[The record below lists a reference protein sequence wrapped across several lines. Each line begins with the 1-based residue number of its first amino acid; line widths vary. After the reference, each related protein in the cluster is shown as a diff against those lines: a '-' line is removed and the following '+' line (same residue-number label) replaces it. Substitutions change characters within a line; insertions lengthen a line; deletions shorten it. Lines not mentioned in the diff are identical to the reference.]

1 MPESSRKSFPS
12 ALKQIFTDDRIVM
25 VIIFLNASLFI
36 ALDIDP
42 GLFKKIGGWVGWID
56 FACVIFFI
64 IEALIKISEDS
75 FKGYLFKKD
84 AQGNNDH
91 WNKLDFFIVIA
102 SLPVVIEPFIEDIGS
117 EYGWVGVIRV
127 ARVFKMTRVLR
138 SLRLLQ
144 FTRDNSSKFLVG
156 IKHPIYTLL
165 VASGSNLLIGFMDVS
180 ADWTAEYDRYYPSVV
195 IIIVTWLISRL
206 YAVFHTARVNRGEID
221 SSNKVTGK
229 ILPKSL
235 ESIISSLVQFVIW
248 TIGMLLAFDKAGYNT
263 TTILAGVGLGG
274 MAVALAAQDFIGN
287 LIGGI
292 LLYFKDSFKVGH
304 TIKIGGFE
312 GEVVQLGISDIRI
325 KNVSGK
331 ITSLPN
337 KLFISEP
344 IENYTEA
351 ELTSDTI
358 CLRIDKNQ
366 SSDKLKRA
374 TEIILEEARSNK
386 YIKDDYSIRF
396 GPMSANVHELYFEY
410 YLDKKTLEEDKP
422 FESDPLQELINGQN
436 TAIYIKL
443 VQALQR
449 EEIVLG

>member
-1 MPESSRKSFPS
+1 MPESSRKSFPNV
-12 ALKQIFTDDRIVM
+12 LKGIFTDDRIVM
-25 VIIFLNASLFI
+25 VIIFLNASLFV

-42 GLFKKIGGWVGWID
+42 ELFEEIGGWVGWID

-75 FKGYLFKKD
+75 FRGYFFKKD
-84 AQGNNDH
+84 AQGNNNH

-127 ARVFKMTRVLR
+127 ARIFKMTRVLR

-144 FTRDNSSKFLVG
+144 YTRNNSSKFLVG
-156 IKHPIYTLL
+156 IKHPVYTLL
-165 VASGSNLLIGFMDVS
+165 IASGSNLFIGFMDISV
-180 ADWTAEYDRYYPSVV
+180 DWTAEYYRYYPSVI

-206 YAVFHTARVNRGEID
+206 YAVFHRVRVDLDEKDQANNITRRL
-221 SSNKVTGK
+221 
-229 ILPKSL
+229 LPKSL

-248 TIGMLLAFDKAGYNT
+248 TIGLLLAFDKAGYNT

-292 LLYFKDSFKVGH
+292 LLYFKNSFQIGH

-312 GEVVQLGISDIRI
+312 GEVVQLGLSDIRI
-325 KNVSGK
+325 RDVSGR

-337 KLFISEP
+337 KMFISEP

-351 ELTSDTI
+351 ELASDII
-358 CLRIDKNQ
+358 CLRIDKNL
-366 SSDKLKRA
+366 SSEKLKKA

-396 GPMSANVHELYFEY
+396 GPMSSNVHELYFEY
-410 YLDKKTLEEDKP
+410 YLDKKTLEDDKP
-422 FESDPLQELINGQN
+422 HENDPLQELINGQN

-443 VQALQR
+443 VQALQS
-449 EEIVLG
+449 EEINFG

>member
-1 MPESSRKSFPS
+1 
-12 ALKQIFTDDRIVM
+12 
-25 VIIFLNASLFI
+25 
-36 ALDIDP
+36 
-42 GLFKKIGGWVGWID
+42 
-56 FACVIFFI
+56 
-64 IEALIKISEDS
+64 
-75 FKGYLFKKD
+75 
-84 AQGNNDH
+84 
-91 WNKLDFFIVIA
+91 
-102 SLPVVIEPFIEDIGS
+102 
-117 EYGWVGVIRV
+117 
-127 ARVFKMTRVLR
+127 
-138 SLRLLQ
+138 
-144 FTRDNSSKFLVG
+144 
-156 IKHPIYTLL
+156 
-165 VASGSNLLIGFMDVS
+165 
-180 ADWTAEYDRYYPSVV
+180 
-195 IIIVTWLISRL
+195 
-206 YAVFHTARVNRGEID
+206 
-221 SSNKVTGK
+221 
-229 ILPKSL
+229 
-235 ESIISSLVQFVIW
+235 
-248 TIGMLLAFDKAGYNT
+248 MLLAFDKAGYNT

-374 TEIILEEARSNK
+374 TEIILEEARSNN